1 MPVTTT
7 QNSSLRTSASSK
19 MDKDKIEDR
28 KRPAGT
34 SDDGAPPRKK
44 LAVNGGVT
52 KDDHDGQSEEVWIE
66 KFAKGA
72 IYRRMNEYKR
82 EAATYSAR
90 LEELHKRSLYHDDHL
105 RIVDAW
111 WRQLLQEIE
120 LVATSTVPSEALSPE
135 PPYLTGVTFEDSTD
149 FQKHLDEKAKGLKS
163 KAEALL
169 TRLAASRGTIKPDL
183 ATLEERINKLLAS
196 QKDYFVKLDR
206 LSSEKEQLSEQLNTA
221 TLRYFKAEKKLDRV
235 KSAQVQELEKK
246 ALAND
251 TKRSS
256 PDSETKPT
264 TESNGV
270 SPEILQKYEEERV
283 VVSRQ
288 KEQIQSI
295 LEELKTLQEENS
307 ALKSRRETLT
317 DEDYIRTD
325 VFKLFKTKSEE
336 LIKQVNH
343 LEATNAQLREE
354 IEKLSAERT
363 NFKRQVEA
371 DAQALTQE
379 LDTDLV
385 ARDNDLA
392 RLRSARDELLADN
405 TMRRASQEQQQSAL
419 EHMKELVSSKDDRI
433 AALESEITR
442 LRPTSEDQEMT
453 EPDVELEGLER
464 DALLTKHRKLQQDY
478 QAVSN
483 ELPAMEKAYRKAMAL
498 SHKKVMDFES
508 LENRIS
514 ILTAEKSKA
523 DQKYFAARKDA
534 DTKMSE
540 IRTLRL
546 QGGKSTEIIAQ
557 LKDVEVQNRI
567 LLGNLEKQVSDLRQ
581 ANMTLAAENKKLEA
595 AASEAARKTDTFK
608 KEISDLNDLVKSKDG
623 TVAAMRERNITLEA
637 ETDRLKVRVETL
649 QKDKDGWKTKAES
662 NSSDVEKGLRTLMVC
677 SICNENFKN
686 TALKTC
692 GHLFCNKCV
701 ENRISNRMRKCPN
714 CSRAFDKMDV
724 MAVHH

>member
-1 MPVTTT
+1 
-7 QNSSLRTSASSK
+7 
-19 MDKDKIEDR
+19 
-28 KRPAGT
+28 
-34 SDDGAPPRKK
+34 
-44 LAVNGGVT
+44 
-52 KDDHDGQSEEVWIE
+52 
-66 KFAKGA
+66 
-72 IYRRMNEYKR
+72 MNEYKR

-120 LVATSTVPSEALSPE
+120 LVATSAVPSDSVSPD

-169 TRLAASRGTIKPDL
+169 NRLAGSRGRVEPNL

-196 QKDYFVKLDR
+196 QKEYFVKLDR

-251 TKRSS
+251 TKQSS
-256 PDSETKPT
+256 PTSETKPT
-264 TESNGV
+264 AESNGV
-270 SPEILQKYEEERV
+270 SPEVLQKYEEERAV
-283 VVSRQ
+283 VTRQ

-295 LEELKTLQEENS
+295 LEEIKTLQEENS

-354 IEKLSAERT
+354 IEKYSAERT

-385 ARDNDLA
+385 ARDHDLA

-405 TMRRASQEQQQSAL
+405 TMRRASQEQQQTAL
-419 EHMKELVSSKDDRI
+419 EHLKELVSSKDDRI

-442 LRPTSEDQEMT
+442 LRPSEDQEMT
-453 EPDVELEGLER
+453 EPDAELEGLEQ

-498 SHKKVMDFES
+498 SHKKVMDFEA
-508 LENRIS
+508 LENRLS

-546 QGGKSTEIIAQ
+546 QSGKSTEIIAQ
-557 LKDVEVQNRI
+557 LKDVEAQNRI

-581 ANMTLAAENKKLEA
+581 SNMTLAAENKKLEA
-595 AASEAARKTDTFK
+595 AASEATRKSDAFK
-608 KEISDLNDLVKSKDG
+608 KEINDLNSLVKSKDG

-637 ETDRLKVRVETL
+637 ETDRLKVRVDTL

>member
-1 MPVTTT
+1 
-7 QNSSLRTSASSK
+7 

-44 LAVNGGVT
+44 LAVNGGVA
-52 KDDHDGQSEEVWIE
+52 KDDYEGQPEEVWIE
-66 KFAKGA
+66 
-72 IYRRMNEYKR
+72 
-82 EAATYSAR
+82 
-90 LEELHKRSLYHDDHL
+90 
-105 RIVDAW
+105 
-111 WRQLLQEIE
+111 LLQEIE
-120 LVATSTVPSEALSPE
+120 LVATSTVPSDAISPD

-149 FQKHLDEKAKGLKS
+149 FQKHLDEKAKGIKT

-169 TRLAASRGTIKPDL
+169 NRLAASRGSIDPNL
-183 ATLEERINKLLAS
+183 SALEERINKLLAS
-196 QKDYFVKLDR
+196 QKEYFVKLDR

-235 KSAQVQELEKK
+235 KSAQVRELEKQ

-251 TKRSS
+251 TKQSA
-256 PDSETKPT
+256 PASETKGNSEP
-264 TESNGV
+264 NGV
-270 SPEILQKYEEERV
+270 SPEVVQKYEEERAV
-283 VVSRQ
+283 VARQ

-295 LEELKTLQEENS
+295 LEEIKTLQEENS
-307 ALKSRRETLT
+307 ALKLRRETLT

-325 VFKLFKTKSEE
+325 VFKLFKLKSEE
-336 LIKQVNH
+336 LIRQVNH

-354 IEKLSAERT
+354 VEKLSAERT

-385 ARDNDLA
+385 ARDHDLA

-405 TMRRASQEQQQSAL
+405 TMRKASQEQQHSAL
-419 EHMKELVSSKDDRI
+419 EHMKELVSVKDDRI
-433 AALESEITR
+433 AALESEIAR
-442 LRPTSEDQEMT
+442 LKPAESEDQEMT
-453 EPDVELEGLER
+453 EPDAEVDGLER
-464 DALLTKHRKLQQDY
+464 DALLTKYRKLRQDY

-498 SHKKVMDFES
+498 SHKKVMDFEA
-508 LENRIS
+508 LENRNS
-514 ILTAEKSKA
+514 ILMAEKSKA

-546 QGGKSTEIIAQ
+546 QSGKSTEIIAQ
-557 LKDVEVQNRI
+557 LKEVEAQNRI
-567 LLGNLEKQVSDLRQ
+567 LLVNLEKQVSDLKQ
-581 ANMTLAAENKKLEA
+581 SNMTLAAENKKLET
-595 AASEAARKTDTFK
+595 AASEATRKSDSYK
-608 KEISDLNDLVKSKDG
+608 KEISDLTNLVKSKDS
-623 TVAAMRERNITLEA
+623 TVAATRERNMTLET
-637 ETDRLKVRVETL
+637 ETDRLKVRTETL
-649 QKDKDGWKTKAES
+649 QKDKESWKTKAES

-701 ENRISNRMRKCPN
+701 ENRISNRMRKCPT